1 MDYERA
7 RFNMVEQQIRPWDVL
22 DQDVLDLLMATRR
35 EDFVSP
41 AYRGLAFSDL
51 EVPIAIAGKPSGE
64 TMLSP
69 KVEGR
74 ILQALALKRHE
85 SVLLIGAG
93 SGYLAALM
101 SYRARKITAIE
112 IHPEI
117 AKLAQANIKNAGI
130 HNMPPPPPLPPVA
143 DREEGLPPPL
153 PPEQQQQQHRQ
164 TPPPPYEETETY
176 QRRCV
181 AQASAN
187 FNAPSATAA
196 AAAAAAA
203 AVAVTAYD
211 GSSSSS
217 SRRTLPERRGFR
229 GARLTIPSPTL
240 PLAQQQQQEQQQQQH
255 QESVPLNDAGSQEEE
270 VGEATMQCYFC
281 PSCGIATVGPPATS
295 CLCCSYYTCQEA
307 ALATF
312 VGALFMVTAAAG
324 FYLAFAYL

>member
-130 HNMPPPPPLPPVA
+130 HNVLVHQGQGLELLGGFSKLTQKGQSAALSSDIHPSADNLDADDSGPVA
-143 DREEGLPPPL
+143 RNVERYDAIVLSGGLSHL
-153 PPEQQQQQHRQ
+153 PEQLIACLNPGARVFAFLGEFPVVRAKLLRAANSVRV
-164 TPPPPYEETETY
+164 TGLSEETLFETAIKPL
-176 QRRCV
+176 Q
-181 AQASAN
+181 
-187 FNAPSATAA
+187 
-196 AAAAAAA
+196 
-203 AVAVTAYD
+203 
-211 GSSSSS
+211 
-217 SRRTLPERRGFR
+217 GFR
-229 GARLTIPSPTL
+229 K
-240 PLAQQQQQEQQQQQH
+240 
-255 QESVPLNDAGSQEEE
+255 
-270 VGEATMQCYFC
+270 
-281 PSCGIATVGPPATS
+281 TS
-295 CLCCSYYTCQEA
+295 HF
-307 ALATF
+307 TF
-312 VGALFMVTAAAG
+312 
-324 FYLAFAYL
+324 